1 MNAFVMM
8 DSNGVTHSVLILMNA
23 LMVITVVVTIQ
34 FAPILRDPMNAPVL
48 TGTRPQKPWAVL
60 DSLKDPLDALTLMNA
75 LMTTIMI
82 AMNMLTV

>member
-48 TGTRPQKPWAVL
+48 MDMKQLKP
-60 DSLKDPLDALTLMNA
+60 
-75 LMTTIMI
+75 
-82 AMNMLTV
+82 

>member
-34 FAPILRDPMNAPVL
+34 FAPILRGPMNAPVL
-48 TGTRPQKPWAVL
+48 TGTRPQ
-60 DSLKDPLDALTLMNA
+60 
-75 LMTTIMI
+75 
-82 AMNMLTV
+82 